1 MKGIDKDK
9 RFSEILKS
17 YLEEREQQ
25 GSLSIKT
32 LLEMLLDT
40 LMKAERDI
48 YLKNSD
54 SNKANGYYNRSLT
67 AGSFK
72 LALSSKG

>member
-1 MKGIDKDK
+1 
-9 RFSEILKS
+9 
-17 YLEEREQQ
+17 
-25 GSLSIKT
+25 
-32 LLEMLLDT
+32 MLLDT

-67 AGSFK
+67 TELKSDL
-72 LALSSKG
+72 LAIFIETYECEVKEEGRIRMRYRRYFL